1 MISAQCYDTPG
12 EKLGRR
18 FVRKVGAELWGVFKW
33 KWKSELFVLFQMVN
47 FQQVRHVSGVNATW
61 HRIANLLD
69 A

>member
-1 MISAQCYDTPG
+1 M
-12 EKLGRR
+12 
-18 FVRKVGAELWGVFKW
+18 RKVGAELWGVFKW